1 MKILSTISLAI
12 FIQLMSVLMLKAQT
26 TTIRSLTLE
35 GADKVMAAAMKYV
48 SDNKAPGASIAIVDV
63 TGCLVMLHR
72 IDGTF
77 PASAEV
83 AYHKA
88 NTAATFK
95 LSTIKLEDAINNGR
109 TALTTVGPVFLKGG
123 VPIIIDGQV
132 VGAIGVSGA
141 ANADQD
147 ESIAEAGAAAK
158 LGM

>member
-1 MKILSTISLAI
+1 MKTLFKISLI
-12 FIQLMSVLMLKAQT
+12 ITLQLVSVFFLKAQT
-26 TTIRSLTLE
+26 ATIKTLTLD
-35 GADKVMAAAMKYV
+35 GADKVMSAAMKYV
-48 SDNKAPGASIAIVDV
+48 SDSKAPGASIAIVDV
-63 TGCLVMLHR
+63 TGSLVMLHR

-95 LSTIKLEDAINNGR
+95 LPTIKLEDAINNGR